1 MFLGLQI
8 LAQELGPATNL
19 SAIVNVTVY
28 IDDVND
34 NPPKFDQDMYLV
46 ELPENMTAGSRV
58 VQVSRFVCSV
68 LDIF

>member
-1 MFLGLQI
+1 M
-8 LAQELGPATNL
+8 

-58 VQVSRFVCSV
+58 VQVYKDLYTHINTEHQDNIKHYYMSP
-68 LDIF
+68 I